1 MKRNLPHIYNSCW
14 LNSLM
19 ILLSHTDVESENLM
33 INKML
38 TYVDN
43 KSDIITQKE
52 IIQIMINFYKEFNI
66 SPDFQNSRQMLKK
79 FFKLLKFNNS
89 QFEISD
95 DYEKIMLNKNVV
107 ILDYEQLKNM
117 IEYNHEQI
125 LQKKQTKENKII
137 SVLDEKINKRVFSH
151 LTFIYFN
158 DNVYIPCIFS
168 LCLCAHYITIIY
180 MQEGLII
187 YDDLKEPVLIQ
198 NQQQINS
205 ILMQITNIEFIGYVK
220 KK

>member
-19 ILLSHTDVESENLM
+19 ILLSYTDVETENVM

-38 TYVDN
+38 TYVHN
-43 KSDIITQKE
+43 QNNTLTQEE
-52 IIQIMINFYKEFNI
+52 IIQVMISFYKKFNI
-66 SPDFQNSRQMLKK
+66 SSDFQNSRQMLKK
-79 FFKLLKFNNS
+79 FFNLLKFNNS

-95 DYEKIMLNKNVV
+95 DYEKIVLNKNVI

-117 IEYNHEQI
+117 IEYNHEEL
-125 LQKKQTKENKII
+125 LQKKQNKENKII
-137 SVLDEKINKRVFSH
+137 SVLDEKTNKRVFSH

-158 DNVYIPCIFS
+158 NNVYIPCIFS
-168 LCLCAHYITIIY
+168 ICLCAHYITIIY
-180 MQEGLII
+180 TQQGLVI
-187 YDDLKEPVLIQ
+187 YDDLKDPILIQ
-198 NQQQINS
+198 NEQQINS
-205 ILMQITNIEFIGYVK
+205 ILTQITNIEFIGYVK

>member
-33 INKML
+33 VNKML

-66 SPDFQNSRQMLKK
+66 SPDFQNSRQILKK
-79 FFKLLKFNNS
+79 FFNSLKFNNS

-95 DYEKIMLNKNVV
+95 DYEKIMLNKNVI

-137 SVLDEKINKRVFSH
+137 SVLDEKTNKRVFSH
-151 LTFIYFN
+151 LYPRRTY
-158 DNVYIPCIFS
+158 YI
-168 LCLCAHYITIIY
+168 
-180 MQEGLII
+180 
-187 YDDLKEPVLIQ
+187 
-198 NQQQINS
+198 
-205 ILMQITNIEFIGYVK
+205 
-220 KK
+220 